1 MKQLTKQFALSA
13 SALAAAL
20 LITACGGGASTDDT
34 TAPTVAISAA
44 VGAGGAT
51 TFTFVFSEDVGT
63 SFVVDDVVVTGGGT
77 VGAFAKVSATNY
89 TLIVTPPSSS
99 EGTLAVSVA
108 ASKFKDV
115 ALNDNTVAAE
125 SSQAFDTSKLATFDE
140 TVALTFVGF
149 DGAEA
154 TSIAAGPTGGTGNA
168 LKIIRTG
175 GQAWAGAKLTGMTLG
190 VTSTKN
196 TFSARVHSPTAGIP
210 FVLKLEGNGDT
221 GDITANETVV
231 VGWQTLT
238 WTVPSGKIGPVR
250 SDVVFM
256 PNLGALGSGEIY
268 YVDDVKLIAGTV
280 TTTVAPSLATFDET
294 VALTFVGFDGAEA
307 TSIAAGPTGGT
318 GNALKIIR
326 TGGQVWAGAKLTGMT
341 LGVTSTKNTFSA
353 RVHSPTAGIPF
364 ILKLEGNGDTGDI
377 TANETVVVG
386 WQTLTW
392 TVPSGKIGPV
402 RSDVV
407 FMPNLGAL
415 GSGQIYYVDDVKL
428 ITGTTPLVTPPV
440 VPSTELVFSTKYYDR
455 AAGSTTEWISAEG
468 GFAGRYI
475 DDSAGAE
482 SWWNGIAPNDTIP
495 SFYFG
500 YGAKSATKPW
510 GFGAYVSA
518 PNNGSAAVSSY
529 TNFQIS
535 IWGNDELVS
544 TRPNFTV
551 LLQGAPVNGCTA
563 KVKGNI
569 AVVANGAQTYTLPLS
584 GFSLEAACAYSSVS
598 QVLAGGVAEVHL
610 QVLGSNLQ
618 YTKVSADKPGFYANG
633 LNVGPIKF
641 K

>member
-20 LITACGGGASTDDT
+20 LITACGGGATTDDT

-63 SFVVDDVVVTGGGT
+63 SFVVEDVVVTGGGT

-89 TLIVTPPSSS
+89 TLIVTPPSSA

-115 ALNDNTVAAE
+115 ALNDNTVAAQ
-125 SSQAFDTSKLATFDE
+125 SSQAFDTSK
-140 TVALTFVGF
+140 
-149 DGAEA
+149 
-154 TSIAAGPTGGTGNA
+154 
-168 LKIIRTG
+168 
-175 GQAWAGAKLTGMTLG
+175 
-190 VTSTKN
+190 
-196 TFSARVHSPTAGIP
+196 
-210 FVLKLEGNGDT
+210 
-221 GDITANETVV
+221 
-231 VGWQTLT
+231 
-238 WTVPSGKIGPVR
+238 
-250 SDVVFM
+250 
-256 PNLGALGSGEIY
+256 
-268 YVDDVKLIAGTV
+268 
-280 TTTVAPSLATFDET
+280 LATFDET

-364 ILKLEGNGDTGDI
+364 ILKLEGNGDTGEI
-377 TANETVVVG
+377 TANETVAVG

-402 RSDVV
+402 RDVV
-407 FMPNLGAL
+407 AFFPKLGTLGA
-415 GSGQIYYVDDVKL
+415 GEIYYVDDVKL
-428 ITGTTPLVTPPV
+428 ITGTTTVA
-440 VPSTELVFSTKYYDR
+440 PSAELVFSSKYGDR
-455 AAGSTTEWISAEG
+455 AAGSSTEWISAEG

-475 DDSAGAE
+475 QEDVGAL
-482 SWWNGIAPNDTIP
+482 SWWTGIAPNDDVP

-500 YGAKSATKPW
+500 YGVPSANKPW

-518 PNNGSAAVSSY
+518 PSNGVAAVSSY
-529 TNFQIS
+529 TNVQIS
-535 IWGNDELVS
+535 VWGNDQLIN
-544 TRPNFTV
+544 TRPNLTV

-618 YTKVSADKPGFYANG
+618 YTVAGDPGFYSNG